1 MDQDIFISYSR
12 KDTMIAERICA
23 ALDRVG
29 ITYFIDRQGIAGG
42 MEFPEVL
49 ADAIT
54 DCKIFLFLASE
65 NSYVS
70 KFTNSEI
77 TFAFN
82 EKQPNSILPYI
93 IDGSQLPKK
102 MRFIF
107 SGINWRTIEQHPI
120 DSVLMNDLLQLLGRE
135 AANTPRRPTKVPGG
149 LGSDSGTVDV
159 GTKTTTK
166 TTSSSSMTQAEIDK
180 TKGAADALYNQKKY
194 SEAYQ
199 LYLKAADAGDYWC
212 QFRVAWM
219 ANNAEGVTKNVDTAR
234 KYYTMSANQG
244 YNYAQYNLGVIY
256 EEEGNKADAYLLY
269 RKAAE
274 QGHDSAMYWLGVALR
289 DGKGC
294 VKNPEEAHMWF
305 EKLAGKGDGRGFNAL
320 GNDYYNG
327 TGVALNYDKAVE
339 CYRQG
344 HEAGYVYATSN
355 LGMCYEYGNGVAKDL
370 DMAKKYYKE
379 AADKGN
385 KYAKEQYERLSKSSS
400 STSSTTT
407 NSTTMSKS
415 SVDELVKQADKL
427 YDAAKYSEA
436 VPKYRQ
442 AADAGSSWAQFRIG
456 WMANNAE
463 GMVKDTKM
471 ARKYYRMSAE
481 QGYRYAQY
489 NLAIIYDADK
499 NYEESYKWYRKAAE
513 QDHDSAM
520 YWLGVALQEGKGCVK
535 DEKEAHSWFMKLAA
549 KNDKRALAAVGNDYY
564 YGRGVA
570 VDLPKSVEYYRKAAD
585 LGHVYSQYSLGYAYE
600 RGKGAPVDLDEA
612 KRWYRKAADGGNES
626 ARKALDRLKNG
637 NASDPLSTMTEGQ
650 LINEANSLYNAK
662 NYAEAF
668 RYYQASVDRF
678 PNGSVWL
685 RMGAMCEDGLGVPV
699 DYNKAMHFYELAGE
713 KNNASGWVNIGHM
726 YYNGKIKRDYSLA
739 EKYYQKADALGDA
752 AGAAWTGVLYHYAL
766 GRPADKAKARQYYD
780 KAISRGSKFAEEQ
793 KAKL

>member
-135 AANTPRRPTKVPGG
+135 AANTPRRPTRVPGG
-149 LGSDSGTVDV
+149 LGSDSGTVGV
-159 GTKTTTK
+159 GGGTT
-166 TTSSSSMTQAEIDK
+166 SMTQAEIDK

-256 EEEGNKADAYLLY
+256 EEE
-269 RKAAE
+269 
-274 QGHDSAMYWLGVALR
+274 
-289 DGKGC
+289 
-294 VKNPEEAHMWF
+294 
-305 EKLAGKGDGRGFNAL
+305 
-320 GNDYYNG
+320 
-327 TGVALNYDKAVE
+327 
-339 CYRQG
+339 
-344 HEAGYVYATSN
+344 
-355 LGMCYEYGNGVAKDL
+355 
-370 DMAKKYYKE
+370 
-379 AADKGN
+379 
-385 KYAKEQYERLSKSSS
+385 
-400 STSSTTT
+400 
-407 NSTTMSKS
+407 
-415 SVDELVKQADKL
+415 
-427 YDAAKYSEA
+427 
-436 VPKYRQ
+436 
-442 AADAGSSWAQFRIG
+442 
-456 WMANNAE
+456 
-463 GMVKDTKM
+463 
-471 ARKYYRMSAE
+471 
-481 QGYRYAQY
+481 
-489 NLAIIYDADK
+489 K
-499 NYEESYKWYRKAAE
+499 NYAEAYKWYRKAAA

-520 YWLGVALQEGKGCVK
+520 YWLGVLLRDGKGCSK

-549 KNDKRALAAVGNDYY
+549 KNDKRALGAVGNDYY
-564 YGRGVA
+564 YGRGVE

-600 RGKGAPVDLDEA
+600 YGKGVTANLDEA

-626 ARKALDRLKNG
+626 ARKALERLKSG

-650 LINEANSLYNAK
+650 LIDKANSLYNAK
-662 NYAEAF
+662 DYAEAY

-678 PNGSVWL
+678 PNASVWL
-685 RMGAMCEDGLGVPV
+685 RMGVMCEDGLGVTV
-699 DYNKAMHFYELAGE
+699 DINKAKHFYELAGE
-713 KNNASGWVNIGHM
+713 KNNAQAWVYLGHL
-726 YYNGKIKRDYSLA
+726 YYNGKISRDYSLA

>member
-120 DSVLMNDLLQLLGRE
+120 DSVLVNDLLQLLGRE
-135 AANTPRRPTKVPGG
+135 AANTPRRPTRVPGG

-159 GTKTTTK
+159 GGGTT
-166 TTSSSSMTQAEIDK
+166 SMTQAEIDK

-194 SEAYQ
+194 SEAYN

-256 EEEGNKADAYLLY
+256 EEEKNYAEAYKWY
-269 RKAAE
+269 RKAAA
-274 QGHDSAMYWLGVALR
+274 QDHDSAMYWLGVLLR

-294 VKNPEEAHMWF
+294 AKDEKEAISWF
-305 EKLAGKGDGRGFNAL
+305 MKLADKGDGRGFNAL
-320 GNDYYNG
+320 GNAYYNG
-327 TGVALNYDKAVE
+327 TGVAVDYNKAVDY
-339 CYRQG
+339 YRRG
-344 HEAGYVYATSN
+344 YEAGNIYATSN
-355 LGMCYEYGNGVAKDL
+355 LGMCYEYGNGVVKDL
-370 DMAKKYYKE
+370 DMARKYYKE

-385 KYAKEQYERLSKSSS
+385 KYAKEQYDRLSKSSSTS

-415 SVDELVKQADKL
+415 SVDELVKLADKL

-436 VPKYRQ
+436 VPKYRK

-463 GMVKDTKM
+463 GMSKDPET
-471 ARKYYRMSAE
+471 ARKYYMMSAQ

-489 NLAIIYDADK
+489 NLAVIYDAEK
-499 NYEESYKWYRKAAE
+499 NYAESYKWYRKAAE
-513 QDHDSAM
+513 QDHESAM
-520 YWLGVALQEGKGCVK
+520 YWLGVALKDGNGCVK

-549 KNDKRALAAVGNDYY
+549 KNDKRALAAVGDDYY
-564 YGRGVA
+564 YGRGVE
-570 VDLPKSVEYYRKAAD
+570 VDFPKSVEYYRKAAD

-600 RGKGAPVDLDEA
+600 RGKGVTANLDEA

-626 ARKALDRLKNG
+626 ARKALEKLKSG

-650 LINEANSLYNAK
+650 LIDKANSLYNAK
-662 NYAEAF
+662 DYAEAY

-678 PNGSVWL
+678 PNASVWL
-685 RMGAMCEDGLGVPV
+685 RMGVMCEDGLGVPV
-699 DYNKAMHFYELAGE
+699 DINKAKRFYELAGE
-713 KNNASGWVNIGHM
+713 KNNAQAWVYLGHL
-726 YYNGKIKRDYSLA
+726 YYNGKISKDYSLA

>member
-234 KYYTMSANQG
+234 K
-244 YNYAQYNLGVIY
+244 
-256 EEEGNKADAYLLY
+256 
-269 RKAAE
+269 
-274 QGHDSAMYWLGVALR
+274 
-289 DGKGC
+289 
-294 VKNPEEAHMWF
+294 
-305 EKLAGKGDGRGFNAL
+305 
-320 GNDYYNG
+320 
-327 TGVALNYDKAVE
+327 
-339 CYRQG
+339 
-344 HEAGYVYATSN
+344 
-355 LGMCYEYGNGVAKDL
+355 
-370 DMAKKYYKE
+370 
-379 AADKGN
+379 
-385 KYAKEQYERLSKSSS
+385 
-400 STSSTTT
+400 
-407 NSTTMSKS
+407 
-415 SVDELVKQADKL
+415 
-427 YDAAKYSEA
+427 
-436 VPKYRQ
+436 
-442 AADAGSSWAQFRIG
+442 
-456 WMANNAE
+456 
-463 GMVKDTKM
+463 
-471 ARKYYRMSAE
+471 
-481 QGYRYAQY
+481 
-489 NLAIIYDADK
+489 
-499 NYEESYKWYRKAAE
+499 
-513 QDHDSAM
+513 
-520 YWLGVALQEGKGCVK
+520 
-535 DEKEAHSWFMKLAA
+535 
-549 KNDKRALAAVGNDYY
+549 
-564 YGRGVA
+564 
-570 VDLPKSVEYYRKAAD
+570 
-585 LGHVYSQYSLGYAYE
+585 
-600 RGKGAPVDLDEA
+600 
-612 KRWYRKAADGGNES
+612 
-626 ARKALDRLKNG
+626 
-637 NASDPLSTMTEGQ
+637 
-650 LINEANSLYNAK
+650 
-662 NYAEAF
+662 
-668 RYYQASVDRF
+668 
-678 PNGSVWL
+678 
-685 RMGAMCEDGLGVPV
+685 
-699 DYNKAMHFYELAGE
+699 
-713 KNNASGWVNIGHM
+713 
-726 YYNGKIKRDYSLA
+726 
-739 EKYYQKADALGDA
+739 
-752 AGAAWTGVLYHYAL
+752 
-766 GRPADKAKARQYYD
+766 
-780 KAISRGSKFAEEQ
+780 
-793 KAKL
+793 